1 MKNEPFVIRTYGK
14 TELAMKY
21 FPNLTPESAMKN
33 FRNWLKINKRLK
45 ILVSRKIRFYTP
57 KQVKNIVEEIGEPF
71 DNE

>member
-1 MKNEPFVIRTYGK
+1 
-14 TELAMKY
+14 MKY

-57 KQVKNIVEEIGEPF
+57 KQVKSIVEEIGEPF
-71 DNE
+71 DIE